1 MKKLLAMGLA
11 CAVVFAPALS
21 VHAAEEVE
29 TCHIGGCNLGE
40 CFMDTDGDGICGNH
54 YFVDEDGDGI
64 CDFHCYTDTNT
75 DGICDFFV
83 DADEDGVCDHCHDHG
98 KPVPAETTLDGAAG
112 TAAVPSTAAVT
123 YAAPAPTVTY
133 TAPAVTYDANYYY
146 GCHGSRHHR
155 SGHHGHCW

>member
-1 MKKLLAMGLA
+1 MA
-11 CAVVFAPALS
+11 S
-21 VHAAEEVE
+21 VIFTAIQIQTQMASA
-29 TCHIGGCNLGE
+29 T
-40 CFMDTDGDGICGNH
+40 
-54 YFVDEDGDGI
+54 
-64 CDFHCYTDTNT
+64 
-75 DGICDFFV
+75 FV

>member
-1 MKKLLAMGLA
+1 MKKLLAMGLV
-11 CAVVFAPALS
+11 CTVVFAPALS

-64 CDFHCYTDTNT
+64 CDFHCYADTNT

-83 DADEDGVCDHCHDHG
+83 DADEDGVCDHCHDQG
-98 KPVPAETTLDGAAG
+98 KPVPAGTLDGVAPS
-112 TAAVPSTAAVT
+112 TAAVPSTAAAT
-123 YAAPAPTVTY
+123 YTAPAPTVTY
-133 TAPAVTYDANYYY
+133 TAPAVTYDSNYYY

-155 SGHHGHCW
+155 SSHHGHCW

>member
-29 TCHIGGCNLGE
+29 TCHIGECNLGE

-75 DGICDFFV
+75 DGICDF
-83 DADEDGVCDHCHDHG
+83 
-98 KPVPAETTLDGAAG
+98 L
-112 TAAVPSTAAVT
+112 
-123 YAAPAPTVTY
+123 
-133 TAPAVTYDANYYY
+133 
-146 GCHGSRHHR
+146 
-155 SGHHGHCW
+155 

>member
-29 TCHIGGCNLGE
+29 TCHIGECNLGE

-75 DGICDFFV
+75 DGMQTRMV
-83 DADEDGVCDHCHDHG
+83 SV
-98 KPVPAETTLDGAAG
+98 TTVMTMA
-112 TAAVPSTAAVT
+112 SQFRQRQ
-123 YAAPAPTVTY
+123 
-133 TAPAVTYDANYYY
+133 
-146 GCHGSRHHR
+146 H
-155 SGHHGHCW
+155 